1 LNVSLRDAFLPILDS
16 YRGALD
22 TVYGLRRFDVTVRV
36 TTWAPGSLPGSQ
48 GSTKVPVDTPLT
60 VNGDARPK
68 VEQLSQRTIIAS
80 GGLYQDQ
87 DLRIG
92 PLTPSYSVANG
103 IDPSVFDPAGA
114 SNVEVLFLLQGPG
127 LPAAGAW
134 FSKVGQEVT
143 ANFHYH
149 LVVRAAGA
157 VNG

>member
-1 LNVSLRDAFLPILDS
+1 MSFRDAFLPVLDT

-48 GSTKVPVDTPLT
+48 GSTKAPVDTPLT
-60 VNGDARPK
+60 VAGGARPK
-68 VEQLSQRTIIAS
+68 VEQVSQRTIIAS

-92 PLTPSYSVANG
+92 PLTPSYSVASG

-114 SNVEVLFLLQGPG
+114 SNVEVLLKLVGPG
-127 LPAAGAW
+127 LPAGGAW

-143 ANFHYH
+143 ANFHYS
-149 LVVRAAGA
+149 LVVRATGA
-157 VNG
+157 TNG